1 MKTTCE
7 SRKSV
12 CEGDDCDGEP
22 VVKRSKPSSCE
33 SVNEHECEFANS
45 DEELR
50 EDHDHD
56 VGAGGAKKT
65 KESMNVVTYSKL
77 PKSRHIN
84 CYRCGG
90 M

>member
-1 MKTTCE
+1 MISE

-56 VGAGGAKKT
+56 VGAGRAKKT
-65 KESMNVVTYSKL
+65 KNYIK
-77 PKSRHIN
+77 KSSSLKFSNSWKDIWP
-84 CYRCGG
+84 
-90 M
+90 

>member
-1 MKTTCE
+1 MKRSTLFDFAFKKTSKTTSE

-22 VVKRSKPSSCE
+22 VEKRSKPSSCE
-33 SVNEHECEFANS
+33 SVGEHECEFVNS

-56 VGAGGAKKT
+56 HDVGAGGA
-65 KESMNVVTYSKL
+65 
-77 PKSRHIN
+77 
-84 CYRCGG
+84 
-90 M
+90 